1 MYLAIITLPLL
12 GSIATGLFER
22 KIGFSRNIQ
31 FSILVAIAL
40 IATIIAAYLEY
51 KYSCC
56 INPAFTWI
64 DSESLN
70 IFSGFQFSALVVSPI
85 TPILKKMGIF

>member
-1 MYLAIITLPLL
+1 MITLSLL

-40 IATIIAAYLEY
+40 IATIIAAYLE
-51 KYSCC
+51 
-56 INPAFTWI
+56 
-64 DSESLN
+64 
-70 IFSGFQFSALVVSPI
+70 
-85 TPILKKMGIF
+85 